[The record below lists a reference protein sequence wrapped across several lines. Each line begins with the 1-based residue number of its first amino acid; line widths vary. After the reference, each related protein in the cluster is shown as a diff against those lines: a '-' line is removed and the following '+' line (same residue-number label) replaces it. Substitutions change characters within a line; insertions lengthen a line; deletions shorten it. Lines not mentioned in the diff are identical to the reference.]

1 MFFGNRA
8 VLRQLALLFLFLV
21 CACKQE
27 SKPVIER
34 LDQAAEA
41 RLGVMT
47 GSTGE
52 AAARKRYPKAEVK
65 TFDDIMDAVT
75 ALNAGQLDAII
86 TIYPTALQ
94 VAKKNPRLHIL
105 EEKIDYE
112 DTSAAIRKDNTQL
125 LKQVDGIIGQLKAD
139 GTMADMER
147 RWLKPDLSPYEELDI
162 KLPKT
167 GAPLRVGVSATR
179 EPMSFVDANGRI
191 SGHDG
196 ELARLIAARLNRP
209 VEFYNMKFLA
219 LIPALQSGKVDVIIS
234 GMTHTPE
241 RAKKVSFTR
250 TYYANS
256 QVMLAPRPDVP
267 AATDAPAPTA
277 AIMAGPQDITD
288 KRIAVLTS
296 SVQDRYASSHYPNAK
311 ILHFDTVSDVV
322 MALKTGKA
330 DVGLYDESPLHEVL
344 QKNPEFGVLGKP
356 LFSTPMG
363 VGFSRQKPELRA
375 AYDQWMGEIRA
386 DGTYDAMRRRWM
398 DERATQMPQLPQ
410 GGARGTLLVG
420 TMSTGYPFVVVQNGE
435 MVGFDIEMIRRFAAS
450 IDMDVRFLDMQ
461 FGALIPALAAGKVD
475 MISASIS
482 ITDERKQQID
492 FGTPYYN
499 EQVYAFARKDR
510 IMGGDGAVPQAA
522 GKTLSFWA
530 RTVDSFKINILQ
542 ENRYHL
548 ILDGLTTTVI
558 ISILATIFGTL
569 LGGLI
574 CFMRMSE
581 RKILNTPA
589 RIYIAILRGMPVL
602 VLLMLIFYVVFAS
615 FDINP
620 VLVAVIAFGLNFAA
634 YAAEI
639 YRSGINGIDKGQSE
653 AGIAMGFTRLQTFRF
668 IILPQTIQ
676 RILPVYKGE
685 FISLVKMT
693 SIVGYIAVQ
702 DLTKASDIIRS
713 RTFDAFFPLV
723 MVAILYFVI
732 AWVLMQAIEYLERAT
747 DPKSRRRNNRRKAEE
762 RA

>member
-1 MFFGNRA
+1 MIFGHQT
-8 VLRQLALLFLFLV
+8 VLRQLALLLLFMV
-21 CACKQE
+21 CACKEQDR
-27 SKPVIER
+27 PVIER
-34 LDQAAEA
+34 LDQAGEA

-52 AAARKRYPKAEVK
+52 VAARKRYPKAEIK

-94 VAKKNPRLHIL
+94 VAKKNPRFHIL
-105 EEKIDYE
+105 EERLDYE
-112 DTSAAIRKDNTQL
+112 DTSAAVRKDNTEL
-125 LKQVDGIIGQLKAD
+125 LKQIDTVIGQLKAD

-167 GAPLRVGVSATR
+167 GLPLRVGVSATR
-179 EPMSFVDANGRI
+179 EPMSFVDATGRI
-191 SGHDG
+191 TGHDG

-219 LIPALQSGKVDVIIS
+219 LIPALQSGKIDVIIS
-234 GMTHTPE
+234 GMTHTAE
-241 RAKKVSFTR
+241 RAKKVNFTR

-267 AATDAPAPTA
+267 ASSAPANSA
-277 AIMAGPQDITD
+277 AAMAGPQDIAD

-296 SVQDRYASSHYPNAK
+296 SVQDRYATRHYPNAK
-311 ILHFDTVSDVV
+311 VLQFDTVSDVV
-322 MALKTGKA
+322 MALKAGKA
-330 DVGLYDESPLHEVL
+330 DVALYDENPLRDVL
-344 QKNPEFGVLGKP
+344 RKNPEFGLLGKP
-356 LFSTPMG
+356 LFSLPMG
-363 VGFSRQKPELRA
+363 VGFSKQRANLRA
-375 AYDQWMGEIRA
+375 AYDRWLAEIRA
-386 DGTYDAMRRRWM
+386 DGTYDAMKRRWM
-398 DERATQMPQLPQ
+398 DEQATALPPLPQ
-410 GGARGTLLVG
+410 GGGRGTLVVG
-420 TMSTGYPFVVVQNGE
+420 TMSAGYPFVAVHNGQL
-435 MVGFDIEMIRRFAAS
+435 VGFDIEMIRRFAAS
-450 IDMDVRFLDMQ
+450 QDMAVRFADMQ

-475 MISASIS
+475 MIAASIA

-492 FGTPYYN
+492 FGTPYFH

-510 IMGGDGAVPQAA
+510 IVGGDGTVPQASA
-522 GKTLSFWA
+522 KPQGFLT
-530 RTVDSFKINILQ
+530 RTADSFRTNILQ
-542 ENRYHL
+542 ENRYRL
-548 ILDGLTTTVI
+548 ILDGLATTVVI
-558 ISILATIFGTL
+558 AILATIFGTL
-569 LGGLI
+569 LGGLV
-574 CFMRMSE
+574 CFMRMSS
-581 RKILNTPA
+581 RAILNVPA
-589 RIYIAILRGMPVL
+589 RMYIAVLRGMPVL

-615 FDINP
+615 VDISP

-634 YAAEI
+634 YATEI
-639 YRSGINGIDKGQSE
+639 YRTGISGIDKGQSE
-653 AGIAMGFTRLQTFRF
+653 AGIAMGFTRLQTFRY

-713 RTFDAFFPLV
+713 RTFDAFFPLI
-723 MVAILYFVI
+723 MVAILYFLI
-732 AWVLMQAIEYLERAT
+732 AWVLMQAIEYLERKT
-747 DPKSRRRNNRRKAEE
+747 DPKSRRRENRQKAEV

>member
-1 MFFGNRA
+1 MHFNHRWTF
-8 VLRQLALLFLFLV
+8 RQLALLLLLLV
-21 CACKQE
+21 CACKEQG
-27 SKPVIER
+27 KPVIER
-34 LDQAAEA
+34 LDQAGEA

-52 AAARKRYPKAEVK
+52 VAARKLYPKAQVK

-94 VAKKNPRLHIL
+94 VSKKNPRLHIL
-105 EEKIDYE
+105 EERVDYE
-112 DTSAAIRKDNTQL
+112 DTSAAIRKDNTRL
-125 LKQVDGIIGQLKAD
+125 LKQIDGVIGELKAD

-167 GAPLRVGVSATR
+167 GTPLRVGVSATR
-179 EPMSFVDANGRI
+179 EPMSFVDATGRVT
-191 SGHDG
+191 GHDG
-196 ELARLIAARLNRP
+196 ELARLIGARLNRP

-219 LIPALQSGKVDVIIS
+219 LIPALQSGKIDVIIS
-234 GMTHTPE
+234 GMTHTAE

-256 QVMLAPRPDVP
+256 QVMLAPRPDVTEGTAP
-267 AATDAPAPTA
+267 VAAGAVMT
-277 AIMAGPQDITD
+277 GPQDIAD

-296 SVQDRYASSHYPNAK
+296 SVQDRYATKHYPKAK
-311 ILHFDTVSDVV
+311 ILQFDTVSDVV
-322 MALKTGKA
+322 MALKAGKA
-330 DVGLYDESPLHEVL
+330 DAALFDESPLRDVL
-344 QKNPEFGVLGKP
+344 RKNPEFGLLGKP

-363 VGFSRQKPELRA
+363 VGFSKN
-375 AYDQWMGEIRA
+375 RA
-386 DGTYDAMRRRWM
+386 DLRVAFDRWLAENRANGTYDAMKRRWM
-398 DERATQMPQLPQ
+398 DEGATQLPPLPQ
-410 GGARGTLLVG
+410 GGGRGTLIVG
-420 TMSTGYPFVVVQNGE
+420 TMSAGLPFVAVHNGE
-435 MVGFDIEMIRRFAAS
+435 LVGFDIEMIRRFAAS
-450 IDMDVRFLDMQ
+450 LDMDVRFTDMQ

-475 MISASIS
+475 MISASIA

-492 FGTPYYN
+492 FGSSYFN

-510 IMGGDGAVPQAA
+510 IAGGDGTVALA
-522 GKTLSFWA
+522 GAKPESFLK
-530 RTVDSFKINILQ
+530 RTADSFRINILQ

-548 ILDGLTTTVI
+548 ILDGLLTTVVI
-558 ISILATIFGTL
+558 AILATVFGTL
-569 LGGLI
+569 LGGLV
-574 CFMRMSE
+574 CFMRMSS
-581 RKILNTPA
+581 RAILNVPA

-615 FDINP
+615 VDINP

-639 YRSGINGIDKGQSE
+639 YRSGISGIDKGQSE

-723 MVAILYFVI
+723 MVAVLYFLI

-747 DPKSRRRNNRRKAEE
+747 DPKTRRRKMRHNLQE

>member
-1 MFFGNRA
+1 MLFNYKWSF
-8 VLRQLALLFLFLV
+8 RQLVLLLLLLTS
-21 CACKQE
+21 ACKDQGQ
-27 SKPVIER
+27 PVIER
-34 LDQAAEA
+34 LDQAGDA

-52 AAARKRYPKAEVK
+52 VAARKLYPKADVK

-105 EEKIDYE
+105 EERVDYE
-112 DTSAAIRKDNTQL
+112 DTSAAIRKDNTEL
-125 LKQVDGIIGQLKAD
+125 LKQIDSVIGQLKAD

-167 GAPLRVGVSATR
+167 GTPLRVGVSATR
-179 EPMSFVDANGRI
+179 EPMSFVDATGRVT
-191 SGHDG
+191 GHDG

-219 LIPALQSGKVDVIIS
+219 LIPALQSGKIDVIIS
-234 GMTHTPE
+234 GMTHTAE

-256 QVMLAPRPDVP
+256 QVMLAPRPDATARPAP
-267 AATDAPAPTA
+267 AATGAVMT
-277 AIMAGPQDITD
+277 GPQDIAD

-296 SVQDRYASSHYPNAK
+296 SVQDRYANRHYPNAK
-311 ILHFDTVSDVV
+311 ILQFDTVSDVV
-322 MALKTGKA
+322 MALKAGKA
-330 DVGLYDESPLHEVL
+330 DAALFDESPLRDVL
-344 QKNPEFGVLGKP
+344 HKNPEFGLLGKP

-363 VGFSRQKPELRA
+363 VGFSKDKAELRGA
-375 AYDQWMGEIRA
+375 FDRWLADSRA
-386 DGTYDAMRRRWM
+386 NGTYDTMKRRWM
-398 DERATQMPQLPQ
+398 DEGATKLPPLPQ
-410 GGARGTLLVG
+410 GGGRGTLIVG
-420 TMSTGYPFVVVQNGE
+420 TMSAGLPFVAVHNGE
-435 MVGFDIEMIRRFAAS
+435 LVGFDIEMIRRFAAS
-450 IDMDVRFLDMQ
+450 QDMDVRFTDMQ

-475 MISASIS
+475 MISASIA
-482 ITDERKQQID
+482 ITDERRQQID
-492 FGTPYYN
+492 FSTPYFN

-510 IMGGDGAVPQAA
+510 IAGGDGTVAESA
-522 GKTLSFWA
+522 GKPASFLD
-530 RTVDSFKINILQ
+530 RTVDSFRINILQ

-548 ILDGLTTTVI
+548 ILDGLLTTVVI
-558 ISILATIFGTL
+558 AILATIFGTI
-569 LGGLI
+569 LGGLV
-574 CFMRMSE
+574 CFMRMSS
-581 RKILNTPA
+581 RAALNVPA

-615 FDINP
+615 VDISP

-639 YRSGINGIDKGQSE
+639 YRSGISGIDKGQSE

-723 MVAILYFVI
+723 MVAILYFLI

-747 DPKSRRRNNRRKAEE
+747 DPKTRRRAMRHNVQE